1 MSKKILIVEDN
12 ASMRNLI
19 SGLLSSEGYHV
30 VGALEDGSHALA
42 SVRELKPDI
51 VCLDYLL
58 PGRDGLAILHDINTE
73 FPEIDVLFMTGA
85 EDADIE
91 QKAGDAGASGFLRK
105 PFGQRQVL
113 DELRQVCDIRQ
124 QANRSQAIKSPDP
137 ERKPSR
143 QSTSGQRPSAIIVD
157 DSSTIRLLLKG
168 VLSELGVTI
177 LAQAANGEEAV
188 RSAQTH
194 QPDLVFLDV
203 NMPVM
208 SGLEALPKIRQGS
221 PRTRVVMVTGETSK
235 GLVQQA
241 AALGACGYIV
251 KPVRPAYVEAFLKK
265 LFNR

>member
-1 MSKKILIVEDN
+1 MSPKVLIVEDN

-19 SGLLSSEGYHV
+19 SGLLKSEGYVV
-30 VGALEDGSHALA
+30 VGALEDGSHAIE
-42 SVRELKPDI
+42 SVRNLKPDI

-73 FPEIDVLFMTGA
+73 FPEVDVLFMTGA

-113 DELRQVCDIRQ
+113 EELRQVCDIRQ
-124 QANRSQAIKSPDP
+124 QAKRSQTATVSQAG
-137 ERKPSR
+137 KPANQAKGGS
-143 QSTSGQRPSAIIVD
+143 RPSAIIVD

-168 VLSELGVTI
+168 VLSELGVNI
-177 LAQAANGEEAV
+177 LGQAGNGEEAV
-188 RSAQTH
+188 RAAQAH

-208 SGLEALPKIRQGS
+208 SGLEALPKIRQNS
-221 PRTRVVMVTGETSK
+221 PKTRVIMVTGETSK
-235 GLVQQA
+235 ALVQQA